1 MCGIFIHHALCYY
14 SVMSYIFVGLGNPG
28 EEYVNTRHNVGRMLL
43 EQLAK
48 KNDASDWKEDMK
60 LKALTA
66 KVKLGKA
73 SVQLVLPETFM
84 NNSGNAVKPLVKS
97 IKAAEQLVVVHDDL
111 DLPLGRMKMSF
122 DKSSGGH
129 RGVESIIKAV
139 KTQKFIRIRVGIA
152 PVTPSGKIK
161 KPQGEEAVGD
171 FIIGPLKEK
180 ELDALKPVFKQAIAG
195 LELLVTEGLG
205 RAMSEANQG

>member
-1 MCGIFIHHALCYY
+1 
-14 SVMSYIFVGLGNPG
+14 MSYIFVGLGNPG
-28 EEYVNTRHNVGRMLL
+28 EEYKNTRHNVGRMLL
-43 EQLAK
+43 EQLAT
-48 KNDASDWKEDMK
+48 KNDAPDWKSDMK
-60 LKALTA
+60 LNALTT

-73 SVQLVLPETFM
+73 NVQLVAPETFM

-97 IKAAEQLVVVHDDL
+97 VKAAEQLVVVHDDL
-111 DLPLGRMKMSF
+111 DVPLGRMKMSF

-139 KTQKFIRIRVGIA
+139 KTQKFIRIRIGIA

-171 FIIGPLKEK
+171 FIIGALKDK
-180 ELDALKPVFKQAIAG
+180 ELDALKPVFKKALAG